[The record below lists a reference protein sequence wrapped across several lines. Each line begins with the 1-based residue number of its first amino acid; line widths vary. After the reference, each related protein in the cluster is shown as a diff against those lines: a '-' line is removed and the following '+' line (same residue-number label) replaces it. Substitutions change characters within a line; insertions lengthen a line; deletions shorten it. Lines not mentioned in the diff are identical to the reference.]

1 MRGNFAVGV
10 PDIARLNPGRLF
22 GYQSSL
28 SLEPSIVAPISAGMP
43 SASETTAKA
52 MVSIMTRSL
61 LFFPESPADAGQH
74 AQTPLRLL

>member
-1 MRGNFAVGV
+1 
-10 PDIARLNPGRLF
+10 
-22 GYQSSL
+22 L